1 MKLKVFRGKS
11 ARKVLVQEVKSCGA
25 TSLIVGSSRKHH
37 TIRSSAS
44 LAKYCARNLA
54 KDVSVFAVK
63 SGKIM
68 FRRVPNTSGML
79 PHYFLIL
86 MVVVQVFLICQLLMS
101 TLVCSLLVLKVKV
114 WALQVQM
121 VHK

>member
-1 MKLKVFRGKS
+1 MFRFILIKVETLRIGLVKIRLDVCKQVDLKLKVFRGKS
-11 ARKVLVQEVKSCGA
+11 ARKVLVQEVKSSGA
-25 TSLIVGSSRKHH
+25 TSLIVGSSKRHH

-68 FRRVPNTSGML
+68 FRRVPSNNGML
-79 PHYFLIL
+79 R
-86 MVVVQVFLICQLLMS
+86 VR
-101 TLVCSLLVLKVKV
+101 
-114 WALQVQM
+114 
-121 VHK
+121 

>member
-68 FRRVPNTSGML
+68 FRRVPNTNGML
-79 PHYFLIL
+79 PHYFLTV
-86 MVVVQVFLICQLLMS
+86 MV
-101 TLVCSLLVLKVKV
+101 VCSLLVLKVKV

-121 VHK
+121 VHR

>member
-1 MKLKVFRGKS
+1 MKLDGCCEQVYLKLKFLRGKS

-25 TSLIVGSSRKHH
+25 TSLIVGSSKRHH

-68 FRRVPNTSGML
+68 FRRVLSSNGML
-79 PHYFLIL
+79 
-86 MVVVQVFLICQLLMS
+86 QMS
-101 TLVCSLLVLKVKV
+101 F
-114 WALQVQM
+114 
-121 VHK
+121 

>member
-1 MKLKVFRGKS
+1 MKLDGCCEQVDLKLKFLRGKS

-25 TSLIVGSSRKHH
+25 TSLIVGSSKRHH

-44 LAKYCARNLA
+44 LAKYCARSLA

-68 FRRVPNTSGML
+68 FRRVPSNNGML
-79 PHYFLIL
+79 LIS
-86 MVVVQVFLICQLLMS
+86 F
-101 TLVCSLLVLKVKV
+101 
-114 WALQVQM
+114 
-121 VHK
+121 